1 VGEELRKKGHEF
13 GATTGRERRCGWL
26 DLVALKYAIR
36 VNGITSLA
44 LMKLDVL
51 SGFDEIKVC
60 TAYELDGQEI
70 TEYPVSP
77 GELARCKPKYVTQ
90 KGWKEDLTQAR
101 SLKDLPRY
109 AQDYVQFLSSSL
121 ATPIDVISIGP
132 GRDQTLWIRP
142 LFS

>member
-1 VGEELRKKGHEF
+1 M
-13 GATTGRERRCGWL
+13 
-26 DLVALKYAIR
+26 
-36 VNGITSLA
+36 A

>member
-1 VGEELRKKGHEF
+1 MGEELRKKGHEF